1 MLEEQGG
8 GWPNLHYFHQIDGAR
23 AGAEVRVEAAEPV
36 PGRRRH
42 HCSS

>member
-8 GWPNLHYFHQIDGAR
+8 GWPNLHHFHRIDGAR

-42 HCSS
+42 HSSS

>member
-1 MLEEQGG
+1 MLKEQGG
-8 GWPNLHYFHQIDGAR
+8 GWPNLHHFHRIDGAR

-42 HCSS
+42 QNSS